1 MSFFTARG
9 PRLALWLCAAL
20 WFAFNLSRLLFD
32 DADFE
37 VLLAAARRWLQG
49 AALYVSEDNAFTYP
63 PPLAMLLAPLAL
75 LPQAA
80 GRIAFYLLSCA
91 ALWLGVRLLHREVLP
106 PQTPRRALIIAAAL
120 IGSLR
125 FAQAVF
131 DNQQMDGLVFCAVLA
146 GAALWTRGRE
156 LWGAGCWA
164 LAAGLKANPAFL
176 VLLPLFR
183 GRWRAAGI
191 FAAALAALLLAPDLL
206 RPEFRAAPGA
216 AFSMPK
222 RVSEPGG
229 EIERFLLLPP
239 GGRGHLGDFLRFNF
253 ATPGGQRHGGEAR
266 AEAEDSAWWAAMQS
280 GYLNQSLTRIA
291 LRWLPFAT
299 GAGAFLFWCAAFGA
313 ALLLL
318 CLLRRPAPFPLA
330 LLGYGAFVLI
340 GPVSSKP
347 HFIAFYG
354 LLLWCWA
361 DLLRPARISRAGL
374 AVLLPATLLMG
385 LTARGLVG
393 SAASSALASFGHIGL
408 CALGVWSYAFL
419 RLFRESQ
426 RRVQF
431 LAMRRGLAS

>member
-1 MSFFTARG
+1 MV
-9 PRLALWLCAAL
+9 LWLCAAL
-20 WFAFNLSRLLFD
+20 WFAFNLARLLSD

-63 PPLAMLLAPLAL
+63 PPLALLLAPLAP

-91 ALWLGVRLLHREVLP
+91 ALCFGARLLHREVLP
-106 PQTPRRALIIAAAL
+106 PQTPRRALIITAAL

-125 FAQAVF
+125 FFQSVF

-146 GAALWTRGRE
+146 GAAMWNRGRE
-156 LWGAGCWA
+156 LFGAACWA
-164 LAAGLKANPAFL
+164 LAAGLKANPVFL

-191 FAAALAALLLAPDLL
+191 FAAVLAALLLAPDVL
-206 RPEFRAAPGA
+206 RPDFRAAPGA
-216 AFSMPK
+216 AFSLPK

-229 EIERFLLLPP
+229 EIERFSLLPP

-266 AEAEDSAWWAAMQS
+266 AESEDSAWWAAMQRS
-280 GYLNQSLTRIA
+280 HLNQSLTRIT

-299 GAGAFLFWCAAFGA
+299 GAGAFLFWCAVFGA

-318 CLLRRPAPFPLA
+318 CLLRNPAPFPLA

-361 DLLRPARISRAGL
+361 NLLRPARISRAGL
-374 AVLLPATLLMG
+374 ALLLPATLLMG
-385 LTARGLVG
+385 GSARGLVG
-393 SAASSALASFGHIGL
+393 GAASHALADFGHIGL
-408 CALGVWSYAFL
+408 CALAVWSYGFL
-419 RLFRESQ
+419 RLFQESP
-426 RRVQF
+426 RRVQC
-431 LAMRRGLAS
+431 LGIRRGLAS